1 MKRRSKPRARSAG
14 LQTARDRRIS
24 ALLSE
29 LDRIACGAVQQP
41 DPIQE
46 KLRACPE
53 AFQAGELIQKLF
65 DTLQYRQEELG
76 NERYLPPAGAVIPPL
91 V

>member
-1 MKRRSKPRARSAG
+1 MKRKRKPRARSAS
-14 LQTARDRRIS
+14 TTRHRRIS

-29 LDRIACGAVQQP
+29 LDRIACGAVQQQ

-46 KLRACPE
+46 KLRTCPE
-53 AFQAGELIQKLF
+53 AFRAGELIQKLF
-65 DTLQYRQEELG
+65 DTLKYRQEELG
-76 NERYLPPAGAVIPPL
+76 NERYLPPAGAVMPPL

>member
-1 MKRRSKPRARSAG
+1 MKRNGKPRTRSAR

-29 LDRIACGAVQQP
+29 LDRIACGATQQP

-46 KLRACPE
+46 KLRTCPE

-65 DTLQYRQEELG
+65 DTLKYRQEELE